1 MKRNLFLLLL
11 LVFHAPL
18 WNGCTV
24 MLWERTT
31 FSKYYH
37 AADPAGLQVYYSE
50 ERQDLLVQYDESQ
63 ETRKKVRTRYY
74 WLEPNVKLTE
84 AGRKPKFCQPGSLER
99 MQLLPQT
106 PVLLEPLPPG
116 LNGLYVV
123 CKPHDLH
130 FKVYSGTNE
139 VNTYILPDYDA
150 NEQIAL
156 KILLTPPALAAD
168 ATLVGAVIGLL
179 CIIHSDGDE

>member
-1 MKRNLFLLLL
+1 MFLLLVVQASL
-11 LVFHAPL
+11 GT
-18 WNGCTV
+18 GCTV

-31 FSKYYH
+31 FSTYYH
-37 AADPAGLQVYYSE
+37 AADPSNLQVYYSE
-50 ERQDLLVQYDESQ
+50 LRQDFLVQYDES
-63 ETRKKVRTRYY
+63 RDKKRKVRTRYY

-84 AGRKPKFCQPGSLER
+84 AGRKPKFSEPTSLEG

-106 PVLLEPLPPG
+106 PILLDPLPPG
-116 LNGLYVV
+116 LKSLYVV
-123 CKPHDLH
+123 CKPRDLH

-139 VNTYILPDYDA
+139 INTYVLPDYDS

-168 ATLVGAVIGLL
+168 ATLVGAVVGLY
-179 CIIHSDGDE
+179 CIAHSGGDE